1 MPAKKRR
8 SYSAGNEIGSC
19 RAWIY
24 VATKTNGNGS
34 SRFFFKKKENGMN

>member
-34 SRFFFKKKENGMN
+34 SRFFFKKRKME